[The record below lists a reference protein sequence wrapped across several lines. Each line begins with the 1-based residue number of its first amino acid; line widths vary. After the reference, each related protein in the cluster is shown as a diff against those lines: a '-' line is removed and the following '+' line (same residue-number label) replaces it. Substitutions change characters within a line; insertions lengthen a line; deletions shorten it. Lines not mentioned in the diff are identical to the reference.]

1 MPGWALPDLPRFFS
15 TASIRQATGKKEI
28 GRADPGPPCIF
39 CLRRALCILFCFR
52 RALCTFFCLRVRSAF
67 SFAIGGRS
75 ALSFASGGCPFI
87 FFCPGHPVAGY
98 SLKKAGLRG
107 VNQILCKILSR
118 NLKTGRQNE
127 GKKTKGGFLLKKY
140 IGNRHRGVL

>member
-1 MPGWALPDLPRFFS
+1 MRSAFLTES
-15 TASIRQATGKKEI
+15 
-28 GRADPGPPCIF
+28 F
-39 CLRRALCILFCFR
+39 CLCPDGRCRIYPVFSARLPSDRRQKR
-52 RALCTFFCLRVRSAF
+52 RRLAGRTRVRPAFFASGVRSAF
-67 SFAIGGRS
+67 SFAIGVRS

-87 FFCPGHPVAGY
+87 FFCPGHPAAGY